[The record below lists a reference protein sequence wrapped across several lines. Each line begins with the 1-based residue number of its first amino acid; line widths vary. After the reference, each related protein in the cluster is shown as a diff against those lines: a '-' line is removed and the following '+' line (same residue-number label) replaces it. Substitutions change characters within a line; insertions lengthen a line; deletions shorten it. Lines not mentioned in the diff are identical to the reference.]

1 MMNVLQPPKTA
12 FGAQPYK
19 DELSLAATGPYHNN
33 LEPFLGPP
41 TKAIDHNPSD
51 QFPHEAWF
59 LPDAYTGRND
69 YVRETIVQ
77 TVVNY
82 NSFMTTE
89 VLPWREQ
96 NNPNIAWDSIKF
108 DKTLIDMEPEQG
120 IPRYVTVERE
130 AHSDFMVRRGL
141 ALMVNHGFAATPG
154 GQKDFMY
161 KVATI
166 AGAVQETCDQSGV
179 MALLRCKNM
188 YSGHV
193 TDMVRDAHSA
203 YDMFQHELWKWGIIQ
218 HSERGWYHMDAEA
231 ESILQ
236 TGNIE
241 PDTWIVP
248 SRMRSYAAMGQHAE
262 TEVYRAGEKTAR
274 GNLELG
280 KKNFSTFRG
289 KKVYEVRPYQLDVD
303 GRVIDPLN
311 RTRMIG
317 DFFVVPYF
325 AMNDANTLE
334 CRAGETQVYCCQ
346 TDRFEKFSWKQLEKE
361 IDLRVYEEYGIGE
374 YFQWPE
380 APTQYSDDCQ
390 RLSLDTSD
398 LIDPKLNAKLQS
410 KVNEATAAVDTR
422 LTLAMTQLNARTAEI
437 DAENLKA
444 EVDTLRTA
452 LGLINTVSARTSA
465 DTKRQLE
472 ALETL
477 VNELTSDDGAGRV
490 DMLKAA
496 VDELGQTIIAIE
508 ARLVVQEQN
517 DPNDEDLAAT
527 GAAGGGPGGPGEN
540 GSRFNSR
547 TRLALDHAL
556 RRAIRVE
563 YQVDPSCAQAARS
576 TWAIVRDR
584 DPALAASRSLR
595 LYAAAF
601 EDTILGLSGETLA
614 ELNDA
619 MHFDEHGAQYPVDQV
634 ANDLYDAY
642 LDPVASNGGWTA
654 LRRKASAAHDAQ
666 CAQQATI
673 TKTRLL
679 DRAHNAVRAMP
690 DVAAT
695 WSVKSNFSAAMR
707 RFVLMFL
714 SVPFKRDTT
723 TYETY
728 YGNVE
733 QRDALIEAFS
743 EIAVGLFTGPTR
755 ADSAGRQD
763 VADIQS
769 LWYMLLGDKTI
780 EFCPLLVLLWTVRS
794 AYEYTHAHD
803 EDLAYAPS
811 IRFHEEVFQ
820 EYQRNPVV
828 NTSRAIFVTWETL
841 CKQLQFDEPTLL
853 LKNIMYPVFQA
864 MREVVYQGEF
874 FFVHDVYGMGLATDT
889 SPDAWKR
896 RFWNDQHDYTA
907 AASVQHQNVQNNC
920 SGDPVFDILCVRPFR
935 EYTMGTGM
943 LLKKGS
949 ELGNT
954 FRGWADFQLTDNII
968 AKTHIGH
975 FTFWHA
981 SIVTNPK
988 CLFLAEDIFCTNYLR
1003 GEGKTLLKSDLRK
1016 EFMDDPMGVMQREDA
1031 DIICLPIPIGSMD
1044 ASSHRLNMNNPVS
1057 LNNSLAEHTG
1067 KFGTSMRGVNISM
1080 ISSQYPSYLD
1090 AGSVVGRSAA
1100 QVQLLAAMF
1109 GRLHEDDRQ
1118 YKAVVGK
1125 MNNALMKGWAFDKL
1139 NNIVDIE
1146 SANTFETNGN
1156 LINTICFHTMQK
1168 FRNPKNNRWEVTNLN
1183 TGHFGENGIYEGV
1196 KKIRCGFIDYFKEM
1210 DYQKSMAMGGMCI

>member
-1 MMNVLQPPKTA
+1 MNVLQPPKTA

-19 DELSLAATGPYHNN
+19 NELSLAATGPYHNN

-361 IDLRVYEEYGIGE
+361 IDLEVYRENDIGA
-374 YFQWPE
+374 YFKWPE

-390 RLSLDTSD
+390 RLSLDTSE

-410 KVNEATAAVDTR
+410 KANEVLEAVKTQI
-422 LTLAMTQLNARTAEI
+422 TLAMVQLRAVTTTLGAEEI
-437 DAENLKA
+437 QKRINQLETTVALTNKLAKEGA
-444 EVDTLRTA
+444 ATSEEIETA
-452 LGLINTVSARTSA
+452 LDLLSKTVNT
-465 DTKRQLE
+465 LE
-472 ALETL
+472 EAGENEMVAVAVLE
-477 VNELTSDDGAGRV
+477 VHVEELQEQIQVIQDRVLEQEEAESDD
-490 DMLKAA
+490 
-496 VDELGQTIIAIE
+496 E
-508 ARLVVQEQN
+508 
-517 DPNDEDLAAT
+517 DPANNL
-527 GAAGGGPGGPGEN
+527 
-540 GSRFNSR
+540 SRFNSR

-666 CAQQATI
+666 CAQQETI

-679 DRAHNAVRAMP
+679 DRAHNAVRAMVSKSQTDP
-690 DVAAT
+690 DRWDDA
-695 WSVKSNFSAAMR
+695 KNFSVAMR
-707 RFVLMFL
+707 RFLIMFA
-714 SVPFKRDTT
+714 SVPAAEHYKK
-723 TYETY
+723 
-728 YGNVE
+728 YGTEE
-733 QRDALIEAFS
+733 QRGALIEAFS
-743 EIAVGLFTGPTR
+743 EIIVGLFVGTTR
-755 ADSAGRQD
+755 SAVQSDLR
-763 VADIQS
+763 DIQS
-769 LWYMLLGDKTI
+769 LWYILLGDKTA
-780 EFCPLLVLLWTVRS
+780 EFCPLRVLLW
-794 AYEYTHAHD
+794 
-803 EDLAYAPS
+803 
-811 IRFHEEVFQ
+811 
-820 EYQRNPVV
+820 
-828 NTSRAIFVTWETL
+828 
-841 CKQLQFDEPTLL
+841 
-853 LKNIMYPVFQA
+853 
-864 MREVVYQGEF
+864 
-874 FFVHDVYGMGLATDT
+874 
-889 SPDAWKR
+889 
-896 RFWNDQHDYTA
+896 
-907 AASVQHQNVQNNC
+907 
-920 SGDPVFDILCVRPFR
+920 
-935 EYTMGTGM
+935 
-943 LLKKGS
+943 
-949 ELGNT
+949 
-954 FRGWADFQLTDNII
+954 
-968 AKTHIGH
+968 
-975 FTFWHA
+975 
-981 SIVTNPK
+981 
-988 CLFLAEDIFCTNYLR
+988 
-1003 GEGKTLLKSDLRK
+1003 
-1016 EFMDDPMGVMQREDA
+1016 
-1031 DIICLPIPIGSMD
+1031 
-1044 ASSHRLNMNNPVS
+1044 
-1057 LNNSLAEHTG
+1057 SLAGYDRYKDMSIATQEADG
-1067 KFGTSMRGVNISM
+1067 AAVDDVDDSVE
-1080 ISSQYPSYLD
+1080 YLF
-1090 AGSVVGRSAA
+1090 VQMSAA
-1100 QVQLLAAMF
+1100 DKDANSTWKKL
-1109 GRLHEDDRQ
+1109 
-1118 YKAVVGK
+1118 GK
-1125 MNNALMKGWAFDKL
+1125 KTWKKQ
-1139 NNIVDIE
+1139 
-1146 SANTFETNGN
+1146 ANTTNDN
-1156 LINTICFHTMQK
+1156 SRI
-1168 FRNPKNNRWEVTNLN
+1168 
-1183 TGHFGENGIYEGV
+1183 
-1196 KKIRCGFIDYFKEM
+1196 
-1210 DYQKSMAMGGMCI
+1210 